1 MKQLGGFLYSSI
13 SLQKRPYT
21 MKLVF
26 AIHNQHK
33 LEEVQAIMPSGI
45 TLVSLNDI
53 NCHDDIP

>member
-1 MKQLGGFLYSSI
+1 
-13 SLQKRPYT
+13 

-26 AIHNQHK
+26 ATHNQHK

-53 NCHDDIP
+53 NCHDDIPETATTFHGNAD